1 MLIEFLVN
9 NFKREV
15 DRLRF
20 FGSNDRFHLEH
31 QWYHRMPWA
40 TFPSIVKF
48 FAKTW
53 ENSESI
59 GYFETINDIIFKNK
73 ENWVNKEVNRWREEG
88 SKRLNGIN
96 ERKDET
102 FHWSSPSFKQS
113 IIGTSSKQRK
123 EWKIIIKIT
132 KRYRIKIKNPLIT
145 T

>member
-1 MLIEFLVN
+1 LLIEFLVN
-9 NFKREV
+9 NFKGEK
-15 DRLRF
+15 DRLRV

-40 TFPSIVKF
+40 TITSTIKF
-48 FAKTW
+48 ITKTW

-59 GYFETINDIIFKNK
+59 GYLETINDIIFKNK
-73 ENWVNKEVNRWREEG
+73 ENWVNKEVNSWREER

-123 EWKIIIKIT
+123 EWKVIIKIT